1 MPAATPDTLQLLAL
15 AAALG
20 WASGLR
26 AFLVMFAVG
35 VAGLAGWVQLPPGLH
50 ILASPVA
57 VGITGLLALLEF
69 IGDKIPG
76 VDSLLDFVSTLLRIP
91 AGAMLAASVFGL
103 DHGFIAALAAA
114 AGGSLAA
121 VSHGTKL
128 TTRAAINTSPEP
140 FSNIGASLGED
151 ALVLGGL
158 WLAWNHPVVFFLA
171 LAALLVA
178 MVWLAHRSFHFV
190 RGLLGRLVRL
200 FSGRPEPG
208 PPAAPPP
215 PVRALPKMHDVTD
228 VDPVEPNAKN

>member
-1 MPAATPDTLQLLAL
+1 MPATTPETLQLLAL

-35 VAGLAGWVQLPPGLH
+35 VAGLAGWVQLPVGLQV
-50 ILASPVA
+50 LASPVA
-57 VGITGLLALLEF
+57 VGITGALALLEF

-76 VDSLLDFVSTLLRIP
+76 VDSLLDFISTLLRIP
-91 AGAMLAASVFGL
+91 MGALLAASVFGL
-103 DHGFIAALAAA
+103 DHGFVAALAAA

-140 FSNIGASLGED
+140 FSNVGASFGED

-158 WLAWNHPVVFFLA
+158 WLSWAHPLVFFVALVLA
-171 LAALLVA
+171 LIA
-178 MVWLAHRSFHFV
+178 MVWLARKSFHFV
-190 RGLLGRLVRL
+190 RDLLGKMVRL

-208 PPAAPPP
+208 PPPAPPAISS
-215 PVRALPKMHDVTD
+215 RALPPMHDVTD
-228 VDPVEPNAKN
+228 VHVQDKP

>member
-1 MPAATPDTLQLLAL
+1 MTTPSSDTLQLLAL

-35 VAGLAGWVQLPPGLH
+35 VAGLAGWVPLPVGLH
-50 ILASPVA
+50 VLASPVA
-57 VGITGLLALLEF
+57 VGITGVLALLEF

-76 VDSLLDFVSTLLRIP
+76 VDSLLDFISTLLRIP
-91 AGAMLAASVFGL
+91 MGALLAASVFGL
-103 DHGFIAALAAA
+103 DHGFVAALAAA

-140 FSNIGASLGED
+140 FSNIGASFSED

-158 WLAWNHPVVFFLA
+158 WLSWAHPLAFFAALVLA
-171 LAALLVA
+171 LIG
-178 MVWLAHRSFHFV
+178 MVWLARKSFRFV
-190 RGLLGRLVRL
+190 RDLLGKMVRL

-208 PPAAPPP
+208 PPPAPPAISP
-215 PVRALPKMHDVTD
+215 RALPPLHDVTD
-228 VDPVEPNAKN
+228 VQVQDKP

>member
-1 MPAATPDTLQLLAL
+1 
-15 AAALG
+15 
-20 WASGLR
+20 
-26 AFLVMFAVG
+26 
-35 VAGLAGWVQLPPGLH
+35 H